1 MGDSSTRNQA
11 MKLFLAAVALMVAT
25 SVAVQVEE
33 SSALAATESASMT
46 VMSKLGLRD
55 VQEQVDKDLW
65 QARQAQSSADD
76 EDEEIARLLAELE
89 GLDAEKAVAE
99 KEAKQKEIE
108 AKEATAAKLKE
119 VAKQKF
125 EMAKS
130 AIDSKAKRVEEVA
143 LKAQT
148 TAEDSIEKVKKLR
161 ADAAAA
167 MAKAKMAAEE
177 YQNALTAGMTEK
189 AKELEVAAKKA
200 TEEAEDLAKRAGIE
214 STASTF
220 ALRNAAEVKTS
231 ADRAIRLEKETRG
244 ELMEEGLQWVAG
256 PIFDKMKKLCDLDY
270 PTFRKE
276 YRKIRESPSY
286 KSFRWDIKK
295 ACPKAANDDLEGSSE
310 EEESARLAAE
320 QAAALANVHAPP
332 QDTSKPFPH
341 SNTHWSLPKSG
352 EVKKWCT
359 TQYGAVPCSMLK
371 KAKEAGLLGDIKVDD
386 KSKRA
391 LSMLELDDTEVQ
403 SIDDTTGL

>member
-1 MGDSSTRNQA
+1 
-11 MKLFLAAVALMVAT
+11 MVAA
-25 SVAVQVEE
+25 SVAVQMEE
-33 SSALAATESASMT
+33 STAMAATESASMA

-119 VAKQKF
+119 LAKQKF
-125 EMAKS
+125 ETAKA
-130 AIDSKAKRVEEVA
+130 AIDAKAKRVEEVA
-143 LKAQT
+143 LKAQN
-148 TAEDSIEKVKKLR
+148 TAEESIESVKKLR
-161 ADAAAA
+161 AEAAAA

-200 TEEAEDLAKRAGIE
+200 TAEAEDLAKRAGME
-214 STASTF
+214 SAASTI

-256 PIFDKMKKLCDLDY
+256 PIFDKMKKLCELDY

-295 ACPKAANDDLEGSSE
+295 ACPKAANDDLESSDE
-310 EEESARLAAE
+310 DEAARIAAE
-320 QAAALANVHAPP
+320 QAAALQNIHAPP

-341 SNTHWSLPKSG
+341 SNTHWSVPKDGKVS
-352 EVKKWCT
+352 KWCT

-386 KSKRA
+386 DASKHA
-391 LSMLELDDTEVQ
+391 LAMLDLQDSNEVEEL
-403 SIDDTTGL
+403 GF

>member
-1 MGDSSTRNQA
+1 MGIIPRIA
-11 MKLFLAAVALMVAT
+11 MKFVLAALALVVAA
-25 SVAVQVEE
+25 SVAVQMEE
-33 SSALAATESASMT
+33 STAMAAIESASMA

-119 VAKQKF
+119 LAKQKF
-125 EMAKS
+125 ETAKA

-143 LKAQT
+143 LKAQN
-148 TAEDSIEKVKKLR
+148 TAEESIESVKKLR
-161 ADAAAA
+161 GEAAAA

-200 TEEAEDLAKRAGIE
+200 TTEAEDLAKRAGVE
-214 STASTF
+214 SAASTI

-295 ACPKAANDDLEGSSE
+295 ACPKAANDDLESSDE
-310 EEESARLAAE
+310 DEAAARIAAE
-320 QAAALANVHAPP
+320 QAAALAKHALAMLDL
-332 QDTSKPFPH
+332 QDS
-341 SNTHWSLPKSG
+341 
-352 EVKKWCT
+352 
-359 TQYGAVPCSMLK
+359 
-371 KAKEAGLLGDIKVDD
+371 
-386 KSKRA
+386 
-391 LSMLELDDTEVQ
+391 
-403 SIDDTTGL
+403 

>member
-1 MGDSSTRNQA
+1 MG
-11 MKLFLAAVALMVAT
+11 
-25 SVAVQVEE
+25 
-33 SSALAATESASMT
+33 
-46 VMSKLGLRD
+46 
-55 VQEQVDKDLW
+55 
-65 QARQAQSSADD
+65 
-76 EDEEIARLLAELE
+76 
-89 GLDAEKAVAE
+89 
-99 KEAKQKEIE
+99 IE

-220 ALRNAAEVKTS
+220 ALRNAAGLT
-231 ADRAIRLEKETRG
+231 AQAITAVRLEKETRG

-295 ACPKAANDDLEGSSE
+295 ACPKAANDDLESSDE
-310 EEESARLAAE
+310 DEAARIAAE

-332 QDTSKPFPH
+332 QDNSKPFPH
-341 SNTHWSLPKSG
+341 SNTHWSVPKDGKVS
-352 EVKKWCT
+352 KWCT

-371 KAKEAGLLGDIKVDD
+371 KAKEAGLLGDINVDD
-386 KSKRA
+386 YASKFA
-391 LSMLELDDTEVQ
+391 LAMLDLQDSNEVQ
-403 SIDDTTGL
+403 EIGF

>member
-1 MGDSSTRNQA
+1 MGIPRIA
-11 MKLFLAAVALMVAT
+11 MKFVLAALALVVAA
-25 SVAVQVEE
+25 SVAVQMEE
-33 SSALAATESASMT
+33 STAMAATESASMA

-119 VAKQKF
+119 LAKQKF
-125 EMAKS
+125 ES
-130 AIDSKAKRVEEVA
+130 A
-143 LKAQT
+143 
-148 TAEDSIEKVKKLR
+148 KKLR
-161 ADAAAA
+161 GEAAAA

-386 KSKRA
+386 DASKICASVTLGEMPYRLKCTSTIEA
-391 LSMLELDDTEVQ
+391 SFT
-403 SIDDTTGL
+403 SC

>member
-1 MGDSSTRNQA
+1 MGIPRIA
-11 MKLFLAAVALMVAT
+11 MKFVLAALAPVVAA
-25 SVAVQVEE
+25 SVAVQMEE
-33 SSALAATESASMT
+33 STAMAATESASMA

-119 VAKQKF
+119 LAKQKF
-125 EMAKS
+125 ETAKA

-143 LKAQT
+143 LKAQN
-148 TAEDSIEKVKKLR
+148 TAEESIESVKKLR
-161 ADAAAA
+161 GEAAAA

-177 YQNALTAGMTEK
+177 YQNVLTAGMTEK

-200 TEEAEDLAKRAGIE
+200 TTEAEDLAKRAGVE
-214 STASTF
+214 STASTI

-295 ACPKAANDDLEGSSE
+295 ACPKAANDDLESSDE
-310 EEESARLAAE
+310 DEAARIAAE
-320 QAAALANVHAPP
+320 QAAALANAHAPP
-332 QDTSKPFPH
+332 QDNSKPFPH
-341 SNTHWSLPKSG
+341 SNTHWSVPKDGKVS
-352 EVKKWCT
+352 KWCT

-386 KSKRA
+386 DASKHA
-391 LSMLELDDTEVQ
+391 LAMLDLQDSNEVEEL
-403 SIDDTTGL
+403 GF

>member
-1 MGDSSTRNQA
+1 
-11 MKLFLAAVALMVAT
+11 MKFVLAALALVVAA
-25 SVAVQVEE
+25 SVAVQMEE
-33 SSALAATESASMT
+33 STAMAATESASMA

-119 VAKQKF
+119 LAKQKF
-125 EMAKS
+125 ETAKA

-143 LKAQT
+143 LKAQN
-148 TAEDSIEKVKKLR
+148 TAEESIESVKKLR
-161 ADAAAA
+161 GEAAAA

-200 TEEAEDLAKRAGIE
+200 TTEAEDLAKRAGVE
-214 STASTF
+214 STASTI

-295 ACPKAANDDLEGSSE
+295 ACPKAHGDDDLESSDDDE
-310 EEESARLAAE
+310 AARIAAE

-332 QDTSKPFPH
+332 QDNSKPFPH
-341 SNTHWSLPKSG
+341 SNTHWSVPKDGKVS
-352 EVKKWCT
+352 KWCT

-386 KSKRA
+386 DASKHA
-391 LSMLELDDTEVQ
+391 LAMLDLQDSNEVEEL
-403 SIDDTTGL
+403 GF

>member
-1 MGDSSTRNQA
+1 

-89 GLDAEKAVAE
+89 GLDAEKAAAE

-125 EMAKS
+125 EFAKS
-130 AIDSKAKRVEEVA
+130 AIDAKAKRVEEVA
-143 LKAQT
+143 LKAQA

-220 ALRNAAEVKTS
+220 ALRNAAEVKAS
-231 ADRAIRLEKETRG
+231 ADRAIKLEKETRG

-286 KSFRWDIKK
+286 KPFRWDIKK
-295 ACPKAANDDLEGSSE
+295 ACPKAASDDLESMNSE
-310 EEESARLAAE
+310 EEEAARLAAE
-320 QAAALANVHAPP
+320 QAAALNNVHAPP

-386 KSKRA
+386 ESKRA

>member
-1 MGDSSTRNQA
+1 MGIIPRIA
-11 MKLFLAAVALMVAT
+11 MKFVLAALALVVAA
-25 SVAVQVEE
+25 SVAVQMEE
-33 SSALAATESASMT
+33 STAMAATESASMA

-65 QARQAQSSADD
+65 QARQAQSSAD
-76 EDEEIARLLAELE
+76 DEEIARLLAELE

-119 VAKQKF
+119 LAKQKF
-125 EMAKS
+125 ETAKA

-143 LKAQT
+143 LKAQN
-148 TAEDSIEKVKKLR
+148 TAEESIESVKKLR
-161 ADAAAA
+161 GEAAAA

-200 TEEAEDLAKRAGIE
+200 TTEAEDLAKRAGVE
-214 STASTF
+214 STASTI

-295 ACPKAANDDLEGSSE
+295 ACPKAANDDLESNDE
-310 EEESARLAAE
+310 DEAARIAAE

-332 QDTSKPFPH
+332 QDNSKPFPH
-341 SNTHWSLPKSG
+341 SNTHWSVPKDGKVS
-352 EVKKWCT
+352 KWCT

-386 KSKRA
+386 DASKHA
-391 LSMLELDDTEVQ
+391 LAMLDLQDSNEVEEL
-403 SIDDTTGL
+403 GF

>member
-1 MGDSSTRNQA
+1 M
-11 MKLFLAAVALMVAT
+11 
-25 SVAVQVEE
+25 EE
-33 SSALAATESASMT
+33 STAMAATESASMA

-119 VAKQKF
+119 LAKQKF
-125 EMAKS
+125 ETAKA

-143 LKAQT
+143 LKAQN
-148 TAEDSIEKVKKLR
+148 TAEESIESVKKLR
-161 ADAAAA
+161 AEAAAA

-200 TEEAEDLAKRAGIE
+200 TAEAEDLAKRAGME
-214 STASTF
+214 SAASAI
-220 ALRNAAEVKTS
+220 ALRNAAQVKTS

-295 ACPKAANDDLEGSSE
+295 ACPKAANDDLESSDE
-310 EEESARLAAE
+310 DEAARMAAE
-320 QAAALANVHAPP
+320 QAAALQNTHAPP

-341 SNTHWSLPKSG
+341 SNTHWSLPKDGKVS
-352 EVKKWCT
+352 KWCT

-386 KSKRA
+386 DASKHA
-391 LSMLELDDTEVQ
+391 LAMLDLEDSNEVEEL
-403 SIDDTTGL
+403 GF

>member
-1 MGDSSTRNQA
+1 MGIIPRIA
-11 MKLFLAAVALMVAT
+11 MKFVLAALALVVAA
-25 SVAVQVEE
+25 SVAVQMEE
-33 SSALAATESASMT
+33 STAMAATESASMA

-119 VAKQKF
+119 LAKQKF
-125 EMAKS
+125 ETAKA

-143 LKAQT
+143 LKAQN
-148 TAEDSIEKVKKLR
+148 TAEESIESVKKLR
-161 ADAAAA
+161 GEAAAA

-200 TEEAEDLAKRAGIE
+200 TTEAEDLAKRAGVE
-214 STASTF
+214 STASTI

-295 ACPKAANDDLEGSSE
+295 ACPKAANDDLESSDE
-310 EEESARLAAE
+310 DEAARIAAE

-332 QDTSKPFPH
+332 QDNSKPFPH
-341 SNTHWSLPKSG
+341 SNTHWSVPKDGKVS
-352 EVKKWCT
+352 KWCT

-386 KSKRA
+386 DASKHA
-391 LSMLELDDTEVQ
+391 LAMLDLQDSNEVEEL
-403 SIDDTTGL
+403 GF

>member
-1 MGDSSTRNQA
+1 MGIPRIA
-11 MKLFLAAVALMVAT
+11 MKFVLAALALVVAA
-25 SVAVQVEE
+25 SVAVQMEE
-33 SSALAATESASMT
+33 STAMAATESASMA

-119 VAKQKF
+119 LAKQKF
-125 EMAKS
+125 ES
-130 AIDSKAKRVEEVA
+130 A
-143 LKAQT
+143 
-148 TAEDSIEKVKKLR
+148 KKLR
-161 ADAAAA
+161 GEAAAA

-244 ELMEEGLQWVAG
+244 ELMEEGLQLVAG

-295 ACPKAANDDLEGSSE
+295 ACPKAANDDLESSDE
-310 EEESARLAAE
+310 DEAARIAAE

-332 QDTSKPFPH
+332 QDNSKPFPH
-341 SNTHWSLPKSG
+341 SNTHWSVPKDGKVS
-352 EVKKWCT
+352 KWCT

-386 KSKRA
+386 DASKHA
-391 LSMLELDDTEVQ
+391 LAMLDLQDSNEVEEL
-403 SIDDTTGL
+403 GF

>member
-1 MGDSSTRNQA
+1 
-11 MKLFLAAVALMVAT
+11 MKFILAALALVVAV
-25 SVAVQVEE
+25 SVAVQMEE
-33 SSALAATESASMT
+33 SSALAATESASMA
-46 VMSKLGLRD
+46 VMSKLGLHD

-65 QARQAQSSADD
+65 QARQAQSSADE
-76 EDEEIARLLAELE
+76 EDEEIARLLVELE

-119 VAKQKF
+119 VAKQNF
-125 EMAKS
+125 ETAKA
-130 AIDSKAKRVEEVA
+130 AIDAKAKRVEEVA
-143 LKAQT
+143 LKAQN
-148 TAEDSIEKVKKLR
+148 TAEESIEKVKKLR
-161 ADAAAA
+161 AEAAAA

-200 TEEAEDLAKRAGIE
+200 TTEAEDLAKRAGVE
-214 STASTF
+214 SAASTI

-286 KSFRWDIKK
+286 KNFRWDIKK
-295 ACPKAANDDLEGSSE
+295 ACPKAADDDLESGDNDE
-310 EEESARLAAE
+310 AARIAAE
-320 QAAALANVHAPP
+320 QAAALQDVHAPP
-332 QDTSKPFPH
+332 QDTSKPFPL
-341 SNTHWSLPKSG
+341 SNTHWSVPKDGKVS
-352 EVKKWCT
+352 KWCT

-386 KSKRA
+386 DASKHA
-391 LSMLELDDTEVQ
+391 LAMLDLQDSNEVQ
-403 SIDDTTGL
+403 EIGF

>member
-1 MGDSSTRNQA
+1 
-11 MKLFLAAVALMVAT
+11 MKFILAALALMVAT
-25 SVAVQVEE
+25 SVALQVEE
-33 SSALAATESASMT
+33 STALAATESASMA

-65 QARQAQSSADD
+65 QARQADQSAQE

-119 VAKQKF
+119 VAKQKY
-125 EMAKS
+125 EVAK
-130 AIDSKAKRVEEVA
+130 AQIDAKAKRVEEVA

-148 TAEDSIEKVKKLR
+148 TAEESIDKAKKLR
-161 ADAAAA
+161 DEAAAA
-167 MAKAKMAAEE
+167 MAKAKMSAEE

-200 TEEAEDLAKRAGIE
+200 TEEAEELAKRAGME
-214 STASTF
+214 SKASTL
-220 ALRNAAEVKTS
+220 ALRNAAEVKAQ
-231 ADRAIRLEKETRG
+231 ADRAIKLEKETRG
-244 ELMEEGLQWVAG
+244 ELMEDGLQWVAG
-256 PIFDKMKKLCDLDY
+256 PIYDKMKKLCDLDY

-276 YRKIRESPSY
+276 YRKIRASPSY
-286 KSFRWDIKK
+286 KAFRWDIKK
-295 ACPKAANDDLEGSSE
+295 ACPKAANDDLESMSSE
-310 EEESARLAAE
+310 EEEAARLAAE
-320 QAAALANVHAPP
+320 QAAALENVHAPP

-341 SNTHWSLPKSG
+341 SNTHWSLPKNGKVS
-352 EVKKWCT
+352 KWCT

-371 KAKEAGLLGDIKVDD
+371 KAKEAGLLGDIKVSDNA
-386 KSKRA
+386 SKKA
-391 LSMLELDDTEVQ
+391 LAMLELEDGEVQ
-403 SIDDTTGL
+403 ELN

>member
-1 MGDSSTRNQA
+1 
-11 MKLFLAAVALMVAT
+11 MKFVLAALALVVAA
-25 SVAVQVEE
+25 SVAVQMEE
-33 SSALAATESASMT
+33 STAMAATESASMA

-99 KEAKQKEIE
+99 KEAKQKE
-108 AKEATAAKLKE
+108 L
-119 VAKQKF
+119 AKQKF
-125 EMAKS
+125 ETAKA

-143 LKAQT
+143 LKAQN
-148 TAEDSIEKVKKLR
+148 TAEESIESVKKLR
-161 ADAAAA
+161 GEAAAA

-200 TEEAEDLAKRAGIE
+200 TTEAEDLAKRAGVE
-214 STASTF
+214 STASTI

-295 ACPKAANDDLEGSSE
+295 ACPKAANDDLESSDE
-310 EEESARLAAE
+310 DEAARIAAE

-332 QDTSKPFPH
+332 QDNSKPFPH
-341 SNTHWSLPKSG
+341 SNTHWSVPKDGKVS
-352 EVKKWCT
+352 KWCT

-386 KSKRA
+386 DASKHA
-391 LSMLELDDTEVQ
+391 LAMLDLQDSNEVEE
-403 SIDDTTGL
+403 

>member
-1 MGDSSTRNQA
+1 MGIPRIA
-11 MKLFLAAVALMVAT
+11 MKFVLAALALVVAA
-25 SVAVQVEE
+25 SVAVQMEE
-33 SSALAATESASMT
+33 STAMAATESASMA

-119 VAKQKF
+119 LAKQKF
-125 EMAKS
+125 ETA
-130 AIDSKAKRVEEVA
+130 KAKRVEEVA
-143 LKAQT
+143 LKAQN
-148 TAEDSIEKVKKLR
+148 TAEESIESVKKLR
-161 ADAAAA
+161 GEAAAA

-200 TEEAEDLAKRAGIE
+200 TTEAEDLAKRAGVE
-214 STASTF
+214 STASTI

-295 ACPKAANDDLEGSSE
+295 ACPKAANDDLESNDE
-310 EEESARLAAE
+310 DEAARIAAE

-332 QDTSKPFPH
+332 QDNSKPFPH
-341 SNTHWSLPKSG
+341 SNTHWSVPKDGKVS
-352 EVKKWCT
+352 KWCT

-386 KSKRA
+386 DASKHA
-391 LSMLELDDTEVQ
+391 LAMLDLQDSNEVEEL
-403 SIDDTTGL
+403 GF

>member
-1 MGDSSTRNQA
+1 MGIPRIA
-11 MKLFLAAVALMVAT
+11 MKFVLAALALVVAA
-25 SVAVQVEE
+25 SVAVQMEE
-33 SSALAATESASMT
+33 STAMAATESASMA

-76 EDEEIARLLAELE
+76 EDEE
-89 GLDAEKAVAE
+89 KAVAE

-119 VAKQKF
+119 LAKQKF
-125 EMAKS
+125 ETAKA

-143 LKAQT
+143 LKAQN
-148 TAEDSIEKVKKLR
+148 TAEESIESVKKLR
-161 ADAAAA
+161 GEAAAA

-200 TEEAEDLAKRAGIE
+200 TTEAEDLAKRAGVE
-214 STASTF
+214 STASTI

-295 ACPKAANDDLEGSSE
+295 ACPKAANDDLESSDE
-310 EEESARLAAE
+310 DEAARIAAE

-332 QDTSKPFPH
+332 QDNSKPFPH
-341 SNTHWSLPKSG
+341 SNTHWSVPKDGKVS
-352 EVKKWCT
+352 KWCT

-386 KSKRA
+386 DASKHA
-391 LSMLELDDTEVQ
+391 LAMLDLQDSSEVEEL
-403 SIDDTTGL
+403 GF